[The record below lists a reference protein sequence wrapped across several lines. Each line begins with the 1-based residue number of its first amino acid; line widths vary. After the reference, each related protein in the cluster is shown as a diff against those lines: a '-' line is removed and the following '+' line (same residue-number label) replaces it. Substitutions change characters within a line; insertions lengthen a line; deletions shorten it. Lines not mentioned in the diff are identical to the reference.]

1 VYSKLLYK
9 SILNVSTHETLIYLS
24 STAADG
30 TSVSLISWL
39 QWGIL
44 EDKVTPA
51 WLHQREN

>member
-9 SILNVSTHETLIYLS
+9 SILNVSTRETLIYLS